1 MAEGMIERHIENDND
16 VENDHPNDDDDDNN
30 DRNTTATIKKK
41 RPMLRF
47 RNYIPLDNELLI
59 KSQQQQGLLFVEDD
73 DNITMNKSSSSNTNK
88 RSKPNP
94 SDNTIQTKSILEL
107 AFEKERLIQLQEEN
121 EYKTNN
127 NNNKNHNNEQQ
138 PMMIENII
146 SNHNHH
152 KINWDLKRDIQQH
165 INKLEKRTQK
175 ALLDILKH
183 RITLSQQIQPQQHD
197 LD

>member
-1 MAEGMIERHIENDND
+1 MMAEGMIEGHIENDND

-30 DRNTTATIKKK
+30 NDRNTTVSINKK

-47 RNYIPLDNELLI
+47 RNYVPLDNELLI
-59 KSQQQQGLLFVEDD
+59 KSQQQQGLLFVEDN
-73 DNITMNKSSSSNTNK
+73 DNDNTTMNKSSSSNTNK

-94 SDNTIQTKSILEL
+94 SDSTTQTKSILEL
-107 AFEKERLIQLQEEN
+107 AFEKERLLQLQEEN

-127 NNNKNHNNEQQ
+127 NKNHNEQQ

-152 KINWDLKRDIQQH
+152 KMNWDLKRDIRNH
-165 INKLEKRTQK
+165 LNKLEKRTQK

-183 RITLSQQIQPQQHD
+183 RITLSQLPQHD